1 MNARK
6 SFSKILLA
14 LSMTFPLSVS
24 VICNSALAEK
34 GKGKK
39 TEAEQKSHDDAIQR
53 ALMGGQRSETTQTK
67 DEEEE
72 EEEKKLVPKEEPK
85 PAPPPK
91 PVVEGVPPDLALQKA
106 KIDMD
111 RKRYTD
117 AKSILKQ
124 SLNTNQK
131 NVQLYICLFDAC
143 KRGKDWSDASSA
155 LEKIMEL
162 EPSREKDYL
171 GEYGQTLFHL
181 RRYDKA
187 KQVLTKAISLGKD
200 ADLLRKDLI
209 QIALFQNDEPESIRQ
224 YQEYLKLKPND
235 GDMHW
240 EFANYLYR
248 NKKIK
253 ESIPEYKLASDN
265 KPDDAYAHERTAYLL
280 MIEKDY
286 DGSILYYKR
295 AISKSNDARLKLGLQ
310 YVTALKKKKAASAD
324 AKDAPPPPPP
334 PPQKK

>member
-1 MNARK
+1 MKARK
-6 SFSKILLA
+6 SFSRILLA
-14 LSMTFPLSVS
+14 LSMTFPLSLS
-24 VICNSALAEK
+24 IICNSAFAEK

-39 TEAEQKSHDDAIQR
+39 TEAEQKNNDDAIQR
-53 ALMGGQRSETTQTK
+53 ALMGGQRSETTPSK
-67 DEEEE
+67 EEEEE

-85 PAPPPK
+85 PAPAPK

-111 RKRYTD
+111 RKRYGD

-131 NVQLYICLFDAC
+131 NIQLYICLFDAC
-143 KRGKDWSDASSA
+143 KRGKDWSDASTA

-181 RRYDKA
+181 RRYDKS
-187 KQVLTKAISLGKD
+187 KQVLTKALSFGKD
-200 ADLLRKDLI
+200 TDQLRKVLI
-209 QIALFQNDEPESIRQ
+209 QIAQFQNDEPETVKQ

-235 GDMHW
+235 GEMHW

-280 MIEKDY
+280 MIDKDY

-295 AISKSNDARLKLGLQ
+295 AISKNNEQRLKVGLQ
-310 YVTALKKKKAASAD
+310 YVTALKKKAAAGNS
-324 AKDAPPPPPP
+324 KDAPPPPPP